1 MRPPWTELT
10 VRIMQMV
17 LCFMLGTSFGKQW
30 EQAKTQLPD
39 TSKWVEPTPEPR
51 LEPTPSQEEINERV
65 TKALR
70 LNPPL

>member
-1 MRPPWTELT
+1 M
-10 VRIMQMV
+10 
-17 LCFMLGTSFGKQW
+17 
-30 EQAKTQLPD
+30 
-39 TSKWVEPTPEPR
+39 KWILIAIAVTAFAVALRDYSRTPTPTREYEEFDTPR